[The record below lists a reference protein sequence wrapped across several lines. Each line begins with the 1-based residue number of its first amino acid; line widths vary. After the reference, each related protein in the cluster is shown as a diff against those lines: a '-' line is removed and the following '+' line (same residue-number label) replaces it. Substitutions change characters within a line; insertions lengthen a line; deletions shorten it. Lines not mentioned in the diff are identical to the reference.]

1 MSKANIL
8 RDRVQIQLK
17 TTTATALGQ
26 TEVWSPV
33 ETRYALVVPVDVK
46 SRAIYQQMN
55 TEITHKVVMRDA
67 VTLKVGLNR
76 LKWGSKTLEPV
87 EVPQILDGDSVVM
100 VKEVD

>member
-1 MSKANIL
+1 MLSNKL
-8 RDRVQIQLK
+8 KHRVHIQLK
-17 TTTATALGQ
+17 TVTVTALGQ

-55 TEITHKVVMRDA
+55 TEITHRVVIRGVVSLA
-67 VTLKVGLNR
+67 VGLNR

-87 EVPQILDGDSVVM
+87 EVPQIVNGDSVVM
-100 VKEVD
+100 VKEV